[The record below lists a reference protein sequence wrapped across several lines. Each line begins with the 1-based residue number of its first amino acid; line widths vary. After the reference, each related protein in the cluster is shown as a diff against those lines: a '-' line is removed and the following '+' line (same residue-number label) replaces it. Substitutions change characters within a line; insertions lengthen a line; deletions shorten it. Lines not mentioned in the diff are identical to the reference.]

1 MTTLQQPSLL
11 SDLPEWIPRK
21 RGRVAK
27 TSVDAY
33 RREDR
38 LGRVAAVVEWLAAVG
53 GDRTAAELVK
63 SRGVVVST
71 DSLLYARRGLSD
83 AKAKGLV
90 VKGSTRKCEVGGYMV
105 ATWRIAHR

>member
-1 MTTLQQPSLL
+1 MTQPSLL
-11 SDLPEWIPRK
+11 SDLPEWTPRK
-21 RGRVAK
+21 RGRVPR

-38 LGRVAAVVEWLAAVG
+38 LGRVAAVVEWLSAVG
-53 GDRTAAELVK
+53 GDRTAAELAR
-63 SRGVVVST
+63 SRGVAVST
-71 DSLLYARRGLSD
+71 DWLLYVRRGLSD

-90 VKGSTRKCEVGGYMV
+90 VKGPARKCEVGGYMV